1 MNFINRA
8 LQSLWAKKGRSL
20 ILIGVFSAILIFVLA
35 GLTIRSGAESATNE
49 AKKSVGA
56 TVTLS
61 ADRQKMMEQAK
72 SDSGTSEDEASSRP
86 DPGSFTNTPVN
97 LEDAEKIAALDGVKS
112 YSFEVSTSATKGDDI
127 EPIATEAESTEAEST
142 EASTSDSEAAQSMGG
157 PGGEQMPGGGMAQMS
172 MGDFQITGVLAS
184 ADYTSFSEGSATLTD
199 GEALT
204 ADDVGTD
211 AVLIESALAEAN
223 DLAVGD
229 QFTLKDADDK
239 DVTVTIKGI
248 YETSDTGTS
257 MGRNFNFM
265 NPANTIVAS
274 YTLANQLNGDE
285 AATIDSAVYQLEDPQ
300 EMDAFVTAA
309 EKLIDTDTFSLQTN
323 DQMYQQM
330 LSPLNNVSSFAKNII
345 ILVAA
350 AGIIIL
356 TLIVMMLIRERKYE
370 IGVLLSLGEARSK
383 VILQFFTEVVVC
395 MVFALGIA
403 SASGNLVGNA
413 VGQQLLNQQTTTTA
427 NAAQDN
433 AAADRPSEGGPGGSQ
448 GGQAPS
454 GGPGGGRGGMNFASA
469 FTQTDA
475 VKELDITVSPQ
486 QIAMLAGIGLGISL
500 LSILLSS
507 AGILRLNPKKIL
519 IS

>member
-86 DPGSFTNTPVN
+86 DLGSFTNTPVN

-127 EPIATEAESTEAEST
+127 EPIATEAESTEAN
-142 EASTSDSEAAQSMGG
+142 TSDSEAAQSMGG
-157 PGGEQMPGGGMAQMS
+157 PGGEQMPGDGMAQMS

-184 ADYTSFSEGSATLTD
+184 AGYTSFSEGSATLTD

-204 ADDVGTD
+204 AGDVGTD
-211 AVLIESALAEAN
+211 AVLIESALTEAN

-265 NPANTIVAS
+265 NPANTIFAS

-454 GGPGGGRGGMNFASA
+454 GGPGGGRGGMKFASA

>member
-20 ILIGVFSAILIFVLA
+20 ILIEVFSAILIFVLA

-112 YSFEVSTSATKGDDI
+112 YSFEVSTSATKGADI
-127 EPIATEAESTEAEST
+127 EPIAT

-184 ADYTSFSEGSATLTD
+184 ADYTSFSEGTATLTD

-223 DLAVGD
+223 DVAVGD

-265 NPANTIVAS
+265 NPANTIFAS

-454 GGPGGGRGGMNFASA
+454 GGPDGGRGGMNFASA